1 MTDNKPA
8 VRTRKSGEK
17 VMTLPDGTVQMVA
30 ANSLAN
36 TLMSTEDSMRES
48 EAAKTAARLD
58 AVETKRES
66 LASGDAVPDDKRV
79 V

>member
-36 TLMSTEDSMRES
+36 TLMSTEDSMREA